1 MNATIHPMRHQ
12 PRAKALT
19 QADISRRIKEMTEE
33 HDKRMAELRQLR
45 EQMART
51 PDEPVRSTLDTQL
64 DTISR
69 LLEERPVL
77 TVKNVSAELHVSVK
91 TAYRRL
97 VELARR
103 KRAHVW
109 FDAHPEHPNT
119 ARLLAVRNERA
130 VVDVD

>member
-1 MNATIHPMRHQ
+1 MAQHR
-12 PRAKALT
+12 RAKNLT
-19 QADISRRIKEMTEE
+19 QADIQRRIEEMSKK
-33 HDKRMAELRQLR
+33 HDQQIAELRQLR
-45 EQMART
+45 EALSRT

-64 DTISR
+64 DTVSR
-69 LLEERPVL
+69 LLEERPSL
-77 TVKNVSAELHVSVK
+77 TVRDVSAELHVSIK

-130 VVDVD
+130 VVDVDPHP

>member
-1 MNATIHPMRHQ
+1 MSA
-12 PRAKALT
+12 
-19 QADISRRIKEMTEE
+19 E
-33 HDKRMAELRQLR
+33 HDRRGEELRRLR
-45 EQMART
+45 EALAAK
-51 PDEPVRSTLDTQL
+51 PDEPIRSTLDTQL

-77 TVKNVSAELHVSVK
+77 TVRDVSAELHVSVK

-119 ARLLAVRNERA
+119 ARLLAVKNERA